1 MAMLSPDAF
10 RQLPVFIT
18 TMSRWDGDV
27 SSASLALAKVLSQH
41 TRVFYIDY
49 PYTWLDVW
57 RERKQPTV
65 KRRLSALL
73 TGRNFLT
80 AVPQQDVKLQAATP
94 RAVLP
99 VYSLPDGAL
108 YRWVSHQN
116 NRSIA
121 ALVKLICKQEKIKD
135 FIFLNSFNPQY
146 LADVRQYLD
155 PVLSIYHSRD
165 AIEEVP
171 GHGLNRENECA
182 RHYDLVMATAQQL
195 CRNIAARNQVAVKHF
210 PNGGDVQ
217 LFRTAID
224 PGYPRPPELADIHT
238 PIIGYTG
245 AVCQRIDYPL
255 MVKLAQAFPD
265 CTIVII
271 GPRKDQEFTTIRLDD
286 YPNIRFLGPRKLDQ
300 LPAYLQYMDAT
311 IIPFLKNNLTGGIY
325 PLKINE
331 YLAAGR
337 SVVTTDF
344 SEDIQGFADHIR
356 MASNHDDFIA
366 QLKIALQENTPSL
379 QVNRLAAA
387 ASNSW
392 EHRVEL
398 FWKLAYDAYVARI
411 REQTINPHPHDY

>member
-1 MAMLSPDAF
+1 MLSPDAF

-49 PYTWLDVW
+49 PYTWLDLW
-57 RERKQPTV
+57 RERKQHTV
-65 KRRLSALL
+65 KRRMRALL
-73 TGRNFLT
+73 AGRDFLN
-80 AVPQQDVKLQAATP
+80 AVPGQDEKFKAATP

-108 YRWVSHQN
+108 YRWVTHRN
-116 NRSIA
+116 NRVVA
-121 ALVKLICKQEKIKD
+121 NLVKRICKQEGIND

-146 LADVRQYLD
+146 LADVRQYLN

-195 CRNIAARNQVAVKHF
+195 CRNIAQRNQVEVRHF
-210 PNGGDVQ
+210 PNGGDVR
-217 LFRTAID
+217 LFSTAIH
-224 PGYPRPPELADIHT
+224 PGYSRPAELADIHT

-245 AVCQRIDYPL
+245 AVCQRIDYSL
-255 MVKLAQAFPD
+255 MVKLAKAFPE

-271 GPRKDQEFTTIRLDD
+271 GPRKDHEFTSIRLDD
-286 YPNIRFLGPRKLDQ
+286 YPNIRFLGSRKLDQ
-300 LPAYLQYMDAT
+300 LPAYLQYMDAA

-337 SVVTTDF
+337 SVVTTNF
-344 SEDIQGFADHIR
+344 SEDIQGFSAHIR
-356 MASNHDDFIA
+356 IAVDHDSFIEQVRLA
-366 QLKIALQENTPSL
+366 LKENTPAL
-379 QVNRLAAA
+379 QQQRLEAAG
-387 ASNSW
+387 SNSW
-392 EHRVEL
+392 EHRMKL
-398 FWKLAYDAYVARI
+398 FWTLAYDAYVARI
-411 REQTINPHPHDY
+411 REQTINPRPHDE